1 MCVFSFHSKKCLFM
15 FEIIFVLYYTVDNR
29 KRKQV
34 VKKRG
39 GRGKNQ
45 QQIGFY
51 SKEAENGI
59 EQEREHKKKIPM

>member
-1 MCVFSFHSKKCLFM
+1 MRD
-15 FEIIFVLYYTVDNR
+15 ILYYTVDNR